1 MDQSANNLW
10 KLVGRGLIL
19 ITVLSACGTAPTPM
33 ATENTTPTP
42 SESGLVKSLQKQ
54 LRERDKR
61 IEELEFQLETLKL
74 IDQDFDKRKKLL
86 RPPATLTPIE

>member
-1 MDQSANNLW
+1 MDRSSANLW

-19 ITVLSACGTAPTPM
+19 TVVLSACGTVPTPM
-33 ATENTTPTP
+33 AIQHTAPTP

-61 IEELEFQLETLKL
+61 IEELEFQLDALKV
-74 IDQDFDKRKKLL
+74 IDQDFDKRKKPL
-86 RPPATLTPIE
+86 RPPATMTPIE

>member
-1 MDQSANNLW
+1 MDQSSNSLW

-19 ITVLSACGTAPTPM
+19 TAVLSACGTAPTPM
-33 ATENTTPTP
+33 ATENTAPTP

-74 IDQDFDKRKKLL
+74 IDQDFDKRKKPI